1 MTAIPEAPVSG
12 PPVEK
17 VDLRG
22 AEVAYR
28 RRGEGPPLLFF
39 HGLGFSQ
46 RWHPLHERLAERF
59 DVIAPDLQGFGDSPP
74 ESWMTGFDDLALHY
88 AELADVLG
96 LHRFHLVGHSFGGWV
111 AAEFASFYPE
121 RLASL
126 TLITPLGL
134 RVPGDIPR
142 DLFRMTAAARLDVQL
157 NDRTAEVLGDD
168 EGRPGLE
175 RLMQDYA
182 DLTAFGRFAWN
193 PRYDIRLDRRL
204 GRVTCPA
211 LVIGAEEDRVLPSSH
226 VRRYAELLPDA
237 QTTII
242 KGTAAPSGHGVV
254 LQEPAAIAAAI
265 ESVASRSQ
273 SQAGAQ

>member
-142 DLFRMTAAARLDVQL
+142 DLFRMTAAARLDVQAQPGEPSDDIL
-157 NDRTAEVLGDD
+157 EGPADVLPGVQDDRAGLGDRHGAGGD
-168 EGRPGLE
+168 DAGDGVELGGGDAAVVAQDVGAGGPGRRQARRDHQPSAGC
-175 RLMQDYA
+175 R
-182 DLTAFGRFAWN
+182 
-193 PRYDIRLDRRL
+193 PRQHLRDRA
-204 GRVTCPA
+204 GQ
-211 LVIGAEEDRVLPSSH
+211 LVG
-226 VRRYAELLPDA
+226 
-237 QTTII
+237 
-242 KGTAAPSGHGVV
+242 
-254 LQEPAAIAAAI
+254 AAAGD
-265 ESVASRSQ
+265 
-273 SQAGAQ
+273 AGLVVDQPVGQQVEQLDGARCVLT